1 MTAKNTILS
10 VFIHLM
16 RGEHDDHLHWPLEC
30 SVGVEL
36 INWREDK
43 GHLLKRINGY
53 AFSLVTDSDMDDLGW
68 GMYQFVSHASLAYDP
83 AYQH

>member
-1 MTAKNTILS
+1 
-10 VFIHLM
+10 M

-68 GMYQFVSHASLAYDP
+68 EYISLFPMHYLPMTLLPTLSTFMMTACD
-83 AYQH
+83 